1 MTVSTM
7 MAIASNVTHED
18 ESLDPRVLTVIDAIP
33 SPKTYERIVR
43 YISFGLDQEDVL
55 LIASMLNGNF
65 PPTDPHDFAECL
77 GDEIFTVIFNPLTQ
91 KLEWESNST
100 RYIAAGEWTDG
111 DNAFGYR
118 PPDRVLLA
126 ALEFDGNHIRFIDSP
141 TEEMKLAAVAR
152 TSAAIEY
159 IKNPSEEVRRVA
171 AKTAAEEGP
180 SVSAEF
186 SSKYAPHV
194 APTKAIYDAMPCA
207 GHRYFDTSATQ
218 DEPDYFVQSIGPL
231 NLFSDLLMCTAM
243 ELNSHIG
250 NDERHADF
258 VHVSELAGEL
268 VLSFATMQQLFLM
281 RDMFL
286 EALEMEGLI
295 GALGFFFDD
304 MAVIACPSIN
314 VRGFITW
321 GPAAAVARAGTTQAL
336 H

>member
-1 MTVSTM
+1 MTASTM
-7 MAIASNVTHED
+7 MAIASNVVHEE
-18 ESLDPRVLTVIDAIP
+18 ESLDPRVLTLIDAIP
-33 SPKTYERIVR
+33 SHKTYERIVR
-43 YISFGLDQEDVL
+43 HISSGLDQEDVL

-65 PPTDPHDFAECL
+65 PPTDLHDFAECL
-77 GDEIFTVIFNPLTQ
+77 GDEVFTVIFNPLTQ

-100 RYIAAGEWTDG
+100 RYIEAGEWAEG

-118 PPDRVLLA
+118 PPDRILLV
-126 ALEFDGNHIRFIDSP
+126 ALEFDGTHIQFIDSP

-152 TSAAIEY
+152 TSAAIAY
-159 IKNPSEEVRRVA
+159 INNPSEEVRRVA
-171 AKTAAEEGP
+171 AKTAAAEAP

-186 SSKYAPHV
+186 LSKYAPDV

-207 GHRYFDTSATQ
+207 GHHYFGTSATQ
-218 DEPDYFVQSIGPL
+218 DEPEYFVQGIGPL
-231 NLFSDLLMCTAM
+231 NLFSDLLICTVM

-250 NDERHADF
+250 NDKRHANF
-258 VHVSELAGEL
+258 VHVSELSGKL

-295 GALGFFFDD
+295 GAPGFFFDD
-304 MAVIACPSIN
+304 IAVIAYPSIN
-314 VRGFITW
+314 GPGFLTW
-321 GPAAAVARAGTTQAL
+321 GPAAAVVRAGTTQAL